1 MTTTLSSIALPFIG
15 VDTES
20 FMVMVAAAALAA
32 LAATVLGRWIALPVV
47 VLELIFGILIGPQ
60 ALELASP
67 DQFVEFFANLGLGML
82 FFFAGYEI
90 DFGRIKGKSL
100 NLAIVGW
107 IVSLLL
113 AYSIGGLLA
122 WAGIVVSLLYTG
134 SAVATTAIGTLIPII
149 TDTGEMRTRFGT
161 YLLGAGAVG
170 EFGPIALVTV
180 ALTSTTVHNI
190 FVLMAFVVFT
200 VIAAFIA
207 VRAIPRSWG
216 AIERTFESSSQ
227 LAVRIAVV
235 VIFALVL
242 LASGLGL
249 DLLLGGFAAGI
260 IVRLSVRG
268 RDVAILESK
277 LTGIGYGFLIPF
289 FFIFSGMN
297 FDLDSLIS
305 SPSGLLKLPLFLALF
320 FVVRGVPAVLLYRGV
335 LDRRDRL
342 ALAFYSATE
351 LPLVVA
357 ITTLAVAAGKMM
369 SSTAAALVGAAIL
382 STVIFPL
389 VAIQLR
395 SGRVEG
401 DVDPAVELGRKVEG
415 FDDAPLPT

>member
-113 AYSIGGLLA
+113 AYSIGGLLV

-190 FVLMAFVVFT
+190 FVLMAFVAFT

-297 FDLDSLIS
+297 FDPDSLIS

-389 VAIQLR
+389 VAIHLR
-395 SGRVEG
+395 SGRVEA

>member
-1 MTTTLSSIALPFIG
+1 MTTILSSIALPFIG

-47 VLELIFGILIGPQ
+47 VLELIFGIMIGPQ
-60 ALELASP
+60 ALGLASP

-190 FVLMAFVVFT
+190 FVLLAFVVFT

-207 VRAIPRSWG
+207 VRAVPRSWG

-320 FVVRGVPAVLLYRGV
+320 FVVRGVPAMLLYRGV

-342 ALAFYSATE
+342 ALAFYSATG